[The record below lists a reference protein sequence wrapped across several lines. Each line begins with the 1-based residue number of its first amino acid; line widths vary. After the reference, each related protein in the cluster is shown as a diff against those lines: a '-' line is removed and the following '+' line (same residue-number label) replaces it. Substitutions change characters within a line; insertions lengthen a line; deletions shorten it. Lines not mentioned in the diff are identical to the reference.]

1 MHLYIIVILIHLKKL
16 LHIDEIKDEYDVI
29 KELFEEGNST
39 KIVKEKNDF
48 IKKSLEKM
56 KKKAESFKDDPL
68 FEPVMTGIDDIKDKI
83 VETMTKMNIYDS
95 FIYFIEYVESIVD
108 ILSSVND
115 NFEILLLN
123 FYFNATDNI
132 QDLNISEKSEQL
144 KEFIEDLTKE
154 IEKIK

>member
-1 MHLYIIVILIHLKKL
+1 M
-16 LHIDEIKDEYDVI
+16 
-29 KELFEEGNST
+29 
-39 KIVKEKNDF
+39 
-48 IKKSLEKM
+48 
-56 KKKAESFKDDPL
+56 KDDPL

-83 VETMTKMNIYDS
+83 VETMTKMNIYNS

-123 FYFNATDNI
+123 SYFNATDNI